1 MKPVE
6 ITLDNEYAKAQGF
19 LPPTDDGTENEFP
32 VNLSLNTRP
41 FTNQGT
47 SRRTNSMDTSIKNV
61 LTATV
66 TNDKALINNTLHDSN
81 INDNL
86 RT

>member
-32 VNLSLNTRP
+32 VNLTLNTRP
-41 FTNQGT
+41 FTMQGT
-47 SRRTNSMDTSIKNV
+47 SRRTNSMDSNLKNV
-61 LTATV
+61 QTASV
-66 TNDKALINNTLHDSN
+66 TNDQALINNTLHDGN
-81 INDNL
+81 NNDNP